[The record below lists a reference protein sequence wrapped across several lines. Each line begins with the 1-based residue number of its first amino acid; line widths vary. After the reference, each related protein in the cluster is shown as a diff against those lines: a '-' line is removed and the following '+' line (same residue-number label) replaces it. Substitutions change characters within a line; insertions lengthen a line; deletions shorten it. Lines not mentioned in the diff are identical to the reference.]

1 MTLWKWL
8 NRLRL
13 NAKQPRDAKDGGSRF
28 SIADTG
34 KSLARDDK
42 RPGTGIQD
50 LVQNLCFRHYI
61 VIESG

>member
-42 RPGTGIQD
+42 RPTAVTRG
-50 LVQNLCFRHYI
+50 VVH
-61 VIESG
+61 E